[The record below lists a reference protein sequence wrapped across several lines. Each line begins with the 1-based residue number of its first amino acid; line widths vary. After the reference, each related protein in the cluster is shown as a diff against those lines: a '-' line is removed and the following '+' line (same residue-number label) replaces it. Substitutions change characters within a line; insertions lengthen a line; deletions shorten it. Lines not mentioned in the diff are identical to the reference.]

1 MWSRT
6 GCTCCKAAAL
16 SSRATRASPWSSS
29 GAVTASSKTRR
40 EGTGTTPMSAV
51 VDFPVKP
58 EARPYLEA
66 FGRVHHKND
75 PDWLAGY
82 RNRSLA
88 RFAELGFPT
97 RRSEAW
103 RYLDL
108 RALEQRPMLPAV
120 RESAALTSTV
130 RAQLAEIGLAEPTHR
145 LVLVNG
151 AFAPELS
158 RLDQLPAGV
167 WLGPMAA
174 AIAERPDLVRAGLE
188 TQSMDQPFASLN
200 AAFFADGF
208 VLDVAPGVAL
218 ERPVEIVHLSDD
230 STGGSLHTRS
240 LVVAGRE
247 SRATLVEI
255 YAGAGEYWRNDVV
268 ELRLGAGSEL
278 ARITL
283 VEEGAEALHF
293 GETLATL
300 DAASR
305 LSSFVLLLGGRTVRH
320 EATVRSEG
328 ERSHCDLNGAFLLSG
343 RQEAN
348 ILTTV
353 DHMAPGGETREMFKG
368 VAAGR
373 AHGAF
378 QGRITVRPGAQK
390 VDAHQLSRNLVLGP
404 RAAIDTKP
412 ELEIYADDVKCSHGA
427 AVGDL
432 DEAALFY
439 LLTRGI
445 PREAAR
451 RMLIEAFVREAVELV
466 GQPPLREHLLSRLT
480 RRLAMLEE

>member
-1 MWSRT
+1 
-6 GCTCCKAAAL
+6 
-16 SSRATRASPWSSS
+16 
-29 GAVTASSKTRR
+29 
-40 EGTGTTPMSAV
+40 MSAV

-58 EARPYLEA
+58 ETRPYLET
-66 FGRVHHKND
+66 FGRARHKGD

-88 RFAELGFPT
+88 RFAELGFPS

-108 RALEQRPMLPAV
+108 HSLEQRPMLPVGPEATAV
-120 RESAALTSTV
+120 ASTA
-130 RAQLAEIGLAEPTHR
+130 RDQLAEIGLAEPAYR
-145 LVLVNG
+145 FVLVNG
-151 AFAPELS
+151 RFSPELS
-158 RLDQLPAGV
+158 QLDQLPSGV

-174 AIAERPDLVRAGLE
+174 AIADRPDLVRAGLE
-188 TQSMDQPFASLN
+188 TQSLDRPFASLN
-200 AAFFADGF
+200 AAFFADGL

-218 ERPVEIVHLSDD
+218 ERPVEIVHLSDN
-230 STGGSLHTRS
+230 TGGSLHTRS
-240 LVVAGRE
+240 LVVAGRD

-255 YAGAGEYWRNDVV
+255 YAGVGNYWRNDVV
-268 ELRLGAGSEL
+268 ELRLGASSEL

-283 VEEGAEALHF
+283 VEEGADAVHF
-293 GETLATL
+293 GETLAAL
-300 DAASR
+300 DTASR

-320 EATVRSEG
+320 EATVRSDG
-328 ERSHCDLNGAFLLSG
+328 ERSRCDLNGAFLLSG

-353 DHMAPGGETREMFKG
+353 DHMAPGGETRETFKG

-390 VDAHQLSRNLVLGP
+390 VDAHQLSRNLVLGR

-439 LLTRGI
+439 LRARGI
-445 PREAAR
+445 PSDEAR
-451 RMLIEAFVREAVELV
+451 RILIEAFAREAVELV
-466 GQPPLREHLLSRLT
+466 EQTPLREYLHARLVRHLAT
-480 RRLAMLEE
+480 LEE

>member
-1 MWSRT
+1 
-6 GCTCCKAAAL
+6 
-16 SSRATRASPWSSS
+16 
-29 GAVTASSKTRR
+29 
-40 EGTGTTPMSAV
+40 MSAV

-66 FGRVHHKND
+66 FGRGRHEGD

-82 RNRSLA
+82 RRRSLA
-88 RFAELGFPT
+88 RFAELGFPS

-108 RALEQRPMLPAV
+108 RALEQRPIAPAG
-120 RESAALTSTV
+120 RETAVITPAL
-130 RAQLAEIGLAEPTHR
+130 RAQLTEIGLAEPGYR
-145 LVLVNG
+145 LVLLNG
-151 AFAPELS
+151 IFAPGLS
-158 RLDQLPAGV
+158 RLDHLPSGV

-188 TQSMDQPFASLN
+188 TQSLDQPFASLN

-208 VLDVAPGVAL
+208 VLDVAPGVVL
-218 ERPVEIVHLSDD
+218 ERPVEIVHLSDGE
-230 STGGSLHTRS
+230 TERSLHTRS
-240 LVVAGRE
+240 LVVAGDG
-247 SRATLVEI
+247 SRATIIESF
-255 YAGAGEYWRNDVV
+255 AGSGNYWRNDVV
-268 ELRLGAGSEL
+268 ELRLGAGSEF
-278 ARITL
+278 ARIML
-283 VEEGAEALHF
+283 VEEGADALHF
-293 GETLATL
+293 GETLAAL

-328 ERSHCDLNGAFLLSG
+328 ERGHCDLNGAFLLSG

-353 DHMAPGGETREMFKG
+353 DHMAAGGKTREVFKG
-368 VAAGR
+368 IATGR

-390 VDAHQLSRNLVLGP
+390 VDAHQLSRNLVLSP

-439 LLTRGI
+439 LRARGI
-445 PREAAR
+445 PRDEAR
-451 RMLIEAFVREAVELV
+451 RMLIEAFAAEALELID
-466 GQPPLREHLLSRLT
+466 QPALRAHLQARLA
-480 RRLAMLEE
+480 RRLATLEE

>member
-1 MWSRT
+1 
-6 GCTCCKAAAL
+6 
-16 SSRATRASPWSSS
+16 
-29 GAVTASSKTRR
+29 
-40 EGTGTTPMSAV
+40 MSAI

-66 FGRVHHKND
+66 FGRGGFGRGQGE

-82 RNRSLA
+82 RKGSLA
-88 RFAELGFPT
+88 RFAELGFPS
-97 RRSEAW
+97 RRSESW

-108 RALEQRPMLPAV
+108 RALEQKPILPAGGK
-120 RESAALTSTV
+120 STV
-130 RAQLAEIGLAEPTHR
+130 GAATRAQLAEIGLAESVYR
-145 LVLVNG
+145 LVLANG
-151 AFAPELS
+151 RFAPELS
-158 RLDQLPAGV
+158 VIEKLPAGV
-167 WLGPMAA
+167 WLGSMAVT
-174 AIAERPDLVRAGLE
+174 IVERPDLVRAGLE
-188 TQSMDQPFASLN
+188 ANPLDAPRPFAALN

-208 VLDVAPGVAL
+208 VLDIPPGITL
-218 ERPVEIVHLSDD
+218 DRPVEIIHLS
-230 STGGSLHTRS
+230 SGENASSLHTRS
-240 LVVAGRE
+240 LVTLGEGSRVCVVESFTGLGR
-247 SRATLVEI
+247 
-255 YAGAGEYWRNDVV
+255 YWRNDVV
-268 ELRLGAGSEL
+268 ELRELG
-278 ARITL
+278 RVTL
-283 VEEGAEALHF
+283 VEESGDALHL
-293 GETLATL
+293 GEVLATL
-300 DAASR
+300 GSASR

-328 ERSHCDLNGAFLLSG
+328 EGSRCDLNGAFLVSG

-353 DHMAPGGETREMFKG
+353 DHAAPGGETREIFKG

-427 AVGDL
+427 SVGDL

-439 LLTRGI
+439 LRARGI
-445 PREAAR
+445 PGEEAR
-451 RMLIEAFVREAVELV
+451 RMLITAFVEEAVELV
-466 GQPPLREHLLSRLT
+466 DSPPLREHLRTRLARRLT
-480 RRLAMLEE
+480 MLEE

>member
-1 MWSRT
+1 
-6 GCTCCKAAAL
+6 
-16 SSRATRASPWSSS
+16 
-29 GAVTASSKTRR
+29 
-40 EGTGTTPMSAV
+40 MSAV

-66 FGRVHHKND
+66 FGRDRHKND

-88 RFAELGFPT
+88 RFAEQGFPS

-108 RALEQRPMLPAV
+108 RSLEQRPMLPAG
-120 RESAALTSTV
+120 RETAAVTSAV
-130 RAQLAEIGLAEPTHR
+130 RAQLAEIGLAEPAYR

-151 AFAPELS
+151 SFAPELS
-158 RLDQLPAGV
+158 RLDQLPSGV

-174 AIAERPDLVRAGLE
+174 AITERSELVRTGLE
-188 TQSMDQPFASLN
+188 TQSPDRPFASLN

-218 ERPVEIVHLSDD
+218 ERPVEIVHLSDGN
-230 STGGSLHTRS
+230 GGSLHTRS
-240 LVVAGRE
+240 LVVAGRD

-255 YAGAGEYWRNDVV
+255 YAGVGEYWRNDVV
-268 ELRLGAGSEL
+268 ELRLGAASEL
-278 ARITL
+278 ARVTL

-293 GETLATL
+293 GETLAAL
-300 DAASR
+300 GADSR

-328 ERSHCDLNGAFLLSG
+328 ERSRCDLNGAFLLSG
-343 RQEAN
+343 RQQAN

-353 DHMAPGGETREMFKG
+353 DHVAAGGETREIFKG

-439 LLTRGI
+439 LRARGI
-445 PREAAR
+445 PRDDAR
-451 RMLIEAFVREAVELV
+451 RMLIEAFARETVELV
-466 GQPPLREHLLSRLT
+466 EQTPLREHLHARLV
-480 RRLAMLEE
+480 RRLATLEE

>member
-1 MWSRT
+1 
-6 GCTCCKAAAL
+6 
-16 SSRATRASPWSSS
+16 
-29 GAVTASSKTRR
+29 
-40 EGTGTTPMSAV
+40 MSAI

-66 FGRVHHKND
+66 FGRGAFGRGQGE

-82 RNRSLA
+82 RKGSLA
-88 RFAELGFPT
+88 RFAELGFPS
-97 RRSEAW
+97 RRSESW

-108 RALEQRPMLPAV
+108 RALEQKPILPAGGK
-120 RESAALTSTV
+120 STV
-130 RAQLAEIGLAEPTHR
+130 GAATRAQLAEIGLAEPAYR
-145 LVLVNG
+145 LVLANG
-151 AFAPELS
+151 RFAPELS
-158 RLDQLPAGV
+158 AIEELPAGV
-167 WLGPMAA
+167 WLGSMAV
-174 AIAERPDLVRAGLE
+174 AIVERPDLVRAGLE
-188 TQSMDQPFASLN
+188 ANPLDAPRPFAALN

-208 VLDVAPGVAL
+208 VLDIAPGITL
-218 ERPVEIVHLSDD
+218 DRPVEIIHLS
-230 STGGSLHTRS
+230 SGENASSLHTRS
-240 LVVAGRE
+240 LVTLGE
-247 SRATLVEI
+247 GSRVRLVESFT
-255 YAGAGEYWRNDVV
+255 GLGNYWRNDVV

-278 ARITL
+278 GRVTL
-283 VEEGAEALHF
+283 VEESGDALHL
-293 GETLATL
+293 GEVLATL
-300 DAASR
+300 GSASR

-328 ERSHCDLNGAFLLSG
+328 EGSRCDLNGAFLVSG

-353 DHMAPGGETREMFKG
+353 DHAAPGGETREIFKG

-412 ELEIYADDVKCSHGA
+412 ELEICADDVKCSHGA
-427 AVGDL
+427 TVGDL

-439 LLTRGI
+439 LRARGI
-445 PREAAR
+445 PGEEAR
-451 RMLIEAFVREAVELV
+451 RMLITAFVEEAVELV
-466 GQPPLREHLLSRLT
+466 DFPPLREHLRTRLA